1 MPKVIEFKD
10 ASGDHRMKVVSKGR
24 ITDST
29 TEGYKNK
36 QEMIYAKVN
45 ASIAI
50 LKKYAAEKLKQ

>member
-36 QEMIYAKVN
+36 QDMIDAKVN

-50 LKKYAAEKLKQ
+50 LKKYAPEKLV